1 MNFTRR
7 VLSLTALACAAL
19 GWFAMRRAFRPHPV

>member
-19 GWFAMRRAFRPHPV
+19 AATGAWRNSRTSP